1 MQQRPL
7 RQSQDRP
14 FKQVDVF
21 TATPYRGNP
30 LAVVL
35 DGSGLSADEMQHFTT
50 WTNLS
55 ECTFL
60 LPPTPEGRAHGADY
74 RVRIFCPGRELPF
87 AGHPTLGS
95 CHAWLEAGGVP
106 RGEHV
111 VQECGVGLVRLRRD
125 GAFTA
130 GPPQGESAPPRGA
143 APRAAAEPRIHTAG
157 ENPLGG
163 QCLLA
168 FAAPPLIK
176 SGPLPEA
183 EVALIARGLGVAR
196 SDITAHA
203 WCDNGPNWRGV
214 MLRSADQVLALQP
227 DATILAGL
235 DIGVVGPRGKSGVV
249 GARKADETQF
259 EVRAF
264 FPGNNGMTEDPVT
277 GSLNAAL
284 AQWLM
289 GAGLA
294 PERYVAAQGT
304 AMAREGRVHIE
315 RDADG
320 NTWVGGASVTCIAGT
335 VLI

>member
-1 MQQRPL
+1 MKPRL
-7 RQSQDRP
+7 

-21 TATPYRGNP
+21 TTTPYRGNP

-35 DGSGLSADEMQHFTT
+35 DGSGLSTAEMQHFTN

-60 LPPTPEGRAHGADY
+60 LPPTDQGRANGADY

-95 CHAWLEAGGVP
+95 CHAWFEAGGVP
-106 RGEHV
+106 RAEHV

-130 GPPQGESAPPRGA
+130 GPPPGESAPPRGA
-143 APRAAAEPRIHTAG
+143 ATRAAAEPRIAPVRC
-157 ENPLGG
+157 EALGG
-163 QCLLA
+163 QGLLA
-168 FAAPPLIK
+168 FAAPPLIR
-176 SGPLPEA
+176 SGPLDEGD
-183 EVALIARGLGVAR
+183 VQLIARGLGVAR
-196 SDITAHA
+196 EDIAAHA

-214 MLRSADQVLALQP
+214 LLQSAEQVLALRP
-227 DATILAGL
+227 DGAVLAGL
-235 DIGVVGPRGKSGVV
+235 DIGVVGPHPAGS
-249 GARKADETQF
+249 DTQF

-264 FPGNNGMTEDPVT
+264 FPGNNGLAEDPVT

-284 AQWLM
+284 AQWLI

-320 NTWVGGASVTCIAGT
+320 SIWVGGASVTCIEGQ
-335 VLI
+335 VRL